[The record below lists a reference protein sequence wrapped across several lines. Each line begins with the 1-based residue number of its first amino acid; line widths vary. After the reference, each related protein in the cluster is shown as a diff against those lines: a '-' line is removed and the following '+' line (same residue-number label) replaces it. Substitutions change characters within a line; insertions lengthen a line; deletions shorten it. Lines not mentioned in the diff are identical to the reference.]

1 MGSLLRAL
9 RPRPRRPLAALALF
23 AALSASCLP
32 ESEEEEPSQEAEG
45 LRYTAWSVVASLDAL
60 HDELVLAQPEGTHDR
75 TLTCAGGGTA
85 KITGTTAIEMAT
97 STRSVDLTFVLT
109 GCAPAPRSTDGQLQ
123 GDVTFDGTATKK
135 GSASSISIAHTY
147 AAVGMRM
154 EGYVTAYGSRYRVNR
169 ECDLT
174 VEKKTAGSK
183 GTLCGSE
190 VEW

>member
-9 RPRPRRPLAALALF
+9 RPRASWSLAALALF
-23 AALSASCLP
+23 SALSASCLP
-32 ESEEEEPSQEAEG
+32 ESEDEATSQEEEG

-75 TLTCAGGGTA
+75 TLACAGGGTA
-85 KITGTTAIEMAT
+85 TITGTTTIDMAT

-109 GCAPAPRSTDGQLQ
+109 GCAPAPRSADGQLQ
-123 GDVTFDGTATKK
+123 GDVTFDGTATKE
-135 GSASSISIAHTY
+135 GSASSISVGYTY
-147 AAVGMRM
+147 AAVGLQM
-154 EGYVTAYGSRYRVNR
+154 EGYVTAYGSRHRVNR
-169 ECDLT
+169 GCDLS

-190 VEW
+190 VAW